1 MRENE
6 LILKQK
12 SQKRKE
18 FLLFQ
23 KTFLSTTLKLNK
35 GYLKVLYNA
44 KLYQWAFHNLPYQN
58 LLSIF
63 FLNWIHWPIFYLL
76 KFDNLWNIWKILVHL
91 AIQKQMLTCLLNLNL
106 LKIIT
111 NAIRI
116 LNTGK
121 LRLFMVVH
129 KNVQ

>member
-44 KLYQWAFHNLPYQN
+44 KLYQ
-58 LLSIF
+58 
-63 FLNWIHWPIFYLL
+63 
-76 KFDNLWNIWKILVHL
+76 
-91 AIQKQMLTCLLNLNL
+91 
-106 LKIIT
+106 
-111 NAIRI
+111 
-116 LNTGK
+116 
-121 LRLFMVVH
+121 
-129 KNVQ
+129 